1 MVKDYSSI
9 RAKLTTGRM
18 MLFSSASI
26 STNIMA
32 ITVSTWLMY
41 TYAPPPDSG
50 RPALV
55 PIALIGILMAVG
67 SLVNALI
74 DPLLGHWSD
83 SRRGR
88 LGRRRPFILVFLPLS
103 VLLMIL
109 IWTPPHRSL
118 STTNVIYFLLVT
130 TLYYTA
136 HSAWQIPYDGALPE
150 MAEEPKDRV
159 TLAAWKN
166 VFALVGVLIGAL
178 ASGVLYNSAMGPL
191 GMGIAVGVA
200 ALIGGGMT
208 LLGLREK
215 KVEELGQ
222 ALPVAKGILATFKN
236 RQFIG
241 LFLATLFVQAAYG
254 MLIVNLPYFVTLVLG
269 MPEGNVAIV
278 QGVVIIVMAFAAI
291 FWNRIGRRRL
301 NRGLWRTA
309 TLILGCLYAAGFLIG
324 MIPGTV
330 SVAMTF
336 VLFPLIGFMLAGSS
350 MLPYAMMG
358 SVADYD
364 EIKTSTRR
372 EAIYYGSF
380 SLAVEGGPTISTLL
394 LPVLYQNFGYTVDN
408 PLGVRLAYLVIGALV
423 IIGLL
428 FFRTYKLGDT
438 PEDVRRFVEE
448 NEGGV

>member
-1 MVKDYSSI
+1 MK
-9 RAKLTTGRM
+9 KTLTTGRM

-32 ITVSTWLMY
+32 ITVSTWLMF

-50 RPALV
+50 RPALI
-55 PIALIGILMAVG
+55 PIALIGLLMAVG
-67 SLVNALI
+67 SLVNAII
-74 DPLLGHWSD
+74 DPFLGHWSD

-88 LGRRRPFILVFLPLS
+88 LGRRRPFIMVFLPLS

-109 IWTPPHRSL
+109 IWIPPVKTL
-118 STTNVIYFLLVT
+118 SPINIVYFLIIT

-166 VFALVGVLIGAL
+166 VFALIGVLVGAL
-178 ASGVLYNSAMGPL
+178 ASGILYNSALGPL
-191 GMGIAVGVA
+191 GMGIAVGLA
-200 ALIGGGMT
+200 ALIGGALT

-215 KVEELGQ
+215 KVEELGTP
-222 ALPVAKGILATFKN
+222 LPIWKGILATFKN
-236 RQFIG
+236 RQFIS
-241 LFLATLFVQAAYG
+241 LFLATLFIQAAYG

-291 FWNRIGRRRL
+291 FWNRMGRRRL
-301 NRGLWRTA
+301 NRKLWRTV
-309 TLILGCLYAAGFLIG
+309 TLLLGILYAAGFLIG
-324 MIPGTV
+324 IIPGTV
-330 SVAMTF
+330 AVVMTF
-336 VLFPLIGFMLAGSS
+336 TLFPLIGFMLAGSS

-364 EIKTSTRR
+364 EIKTKTRR
-372 EAIYYGSF
+372 EAIYYGAF
-380 SLAVEGGPTISTLL
+380 SLAVEGGPTVSTLL
-394 LPVLYQNFGYTVDN
+394 LPVLYQNFGYTVAN
-408 PLGVRLAYLVIGALV
+408 PLGVRLAYLVIGVLV
-423 IIGLL
+423 AIGLL
-428 FFRTYKLGDT
+428 FFRGYKLGDT
-438 PEDVRRFVEE
+438 PEEVQRFVDE
-448 NEGGV
+448 NEKVS

>member
-1 MVKDYSSI
+1 MK
-9 RAKLTTGRM
+9 KTLTTGRM

-32 ITVSTWLMY
+32 ITVSTWLMF

-50 RPALV
+50 RPALI

-67 SLVNALI
+67 SLVNAII
-74 DPLLGHWSD
+74 DPFLGHWSD

-88 LGRRRPFILVFLPLS
+88 LGRRRPFIMVFLPLS

-109 IWTPPHRSL
+109 IWIPPVKTL
-118 STTNVIYFLLVT
+118 SPINIAYFLIVT

-166 VFALVGVLIGAL
+166 VFALIGVLVGAL
-178 ASGVLYNSAMGPL
+178 ASGILYNSALGPL
-191 GMGIAVGVA
+191 GMGIAVGLA
-200 ALIGGGMT
+200 ALIGGALT

-215 KVEELGQ
+215 KVEELGTP
-222 ALPVAKGILATFKN
+222 LPIWKGILATFKN
-236 RQFIG
+236 RQFIS
-241 LFLATLFVQAAYG
+241 LFLATLFIQAAYG

-291 FWNRIGRRRL
+291 FWNRMGRRRL
-301 NRGLWRTA
+301 NRKLWRTV
-309 TLILGCLYAAGFLIG
+309 TLLLGILYAAGFLIG
-324 MIPGTV
+324 IIPGTV
-330 SVAMTF
+330 AVVMTF
-336 VLFPLIGFMLAGSS
+336 TLFPLIGFMLAGSS

-364 EIKTSTRR
+364 EIKTKTRR
-372 EAIYYGSF
+372 EAIYYGAF
-380 SLAVEGGPTISTLL
+380 SLAVEGGPTVSTLL
-394 LPVLYQNFGYTVDN
+394 LPVLYQNFGYTVAN
-408 PLGVRLAYLVIGALV
+408 PLGVRLAYLVIGVLV
-423 IIGLL
+423 AIGLL
-428 FFRTYKLGDT
+428 FFRGYKLGDT
-438 PEDVRRFVEE
+438 PEEVQRFVDE
-448 NEGGV
+448 NEKVS